1 MGGHP
6 LIELTNMFYRV
17 CLTIVNEEYRLM
29 EVLQKFSPFCP
40 ACKGGL
46 RDLT

>member
-6 LIELTNMFYRV
+6 LIELTNMLYRV

-29 EVLQKFSPFCP
+29 EVQQKFSPFYP

-46 RDLT
+46 KDLT